1 VPRAGVV
8 NARRPGHRPGR
19 SEAESID
26 DAEHGA
32 SIIGAMV
39 CSSIEI
45 PIEVVF
51 FRRTAPVR
59 EPIPAEH
66 IGTLLAA

>member
-8 NARRPGHRPGR
+8 NARRPGRRPGR
-19 SEAESID
+19 SDAESID

-32 SIIGAMV
+32 SIIGAMEV
-39 CSSIEI
+39 RFTRS
-45 PIEVVF
+45 PIVVVF
-51 FRRTAPVR
+51 FRRTAVVR

-66 IGTLLAA
+66 IGTLLAS